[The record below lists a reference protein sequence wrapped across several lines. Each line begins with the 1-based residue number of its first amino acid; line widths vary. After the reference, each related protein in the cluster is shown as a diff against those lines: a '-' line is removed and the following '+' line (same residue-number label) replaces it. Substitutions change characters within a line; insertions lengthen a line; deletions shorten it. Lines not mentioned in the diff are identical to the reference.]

1 MTLSNSPRRSSGP
14 LDELFSI
21 SLDAAVDLLEI
32 LEDTS
37 SVADPVE
44 VVVFTNDRDAVHY
57 RLRWGNARHLIDNIW
72 TIPPGTSANSWI
84 AQNAPDSDLGEWA
97 SVWFPTAKRRERFW
111 SALMQASGMMGAV
124 LP

>member
-14 LDELFSI
+14 LVELFPI
-21 SLDAAVDLLEI
+21 YLDAAVDLLEI

-37 SVADPVE
+37 SVVDPID
-44 VVVFTNDRDAVHY
+44 VVVFRNDRDAVHY
-57 RLRWGNARHLIDNIW
+57 QLGWGNARHLIDTVW

-97 SVWFPTAKRRERFW
+97 SVWFPTAKHRERFW
-111 SALMQASGMMGAV
+111 SALIRRAG
-124 LP
+124 